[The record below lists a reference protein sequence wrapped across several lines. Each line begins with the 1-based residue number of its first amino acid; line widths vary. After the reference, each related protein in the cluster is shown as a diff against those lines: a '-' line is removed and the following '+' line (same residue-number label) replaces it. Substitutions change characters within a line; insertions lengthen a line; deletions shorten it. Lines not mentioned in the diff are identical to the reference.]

1 MRFRILLFSLAI
13 ALLCACHREQAPQ
26 YITGFIDDISRDGA
40 IVIDSMGSGHTIGF
54 VIDENTAY
62 EESGLIEGNIAEIM
76 YLPTEDE
83 TAPAAISITTN
94 DPYPKVLGRWATLEG
109 EKTPIEIELLSRG
122 RVAQLSPEGVLEYT
136 AWQLLAKEDTIRLV
150 GRVSLPPEVAP
161 KKKGEKVEKKSAND
175 ADAEEEVQ
183 PAPRREQAFSA
194 VAVVG
199 VDSDRRTLTIITNK
213 GAKSKLYKRE

>member
-1 MRFRILLFSLAI
+1 MRFRILLLAL
-13 ALLCACHREQAPQ
+13 ATASFCACHREQVPQ
-26 YITGFIDDISRDGA
+26 YVTGFIDNLSPEGA

-54 VIDENTAY
+54 VIDENTTY

-83 TAPAAISITTN
+83 ATPAAISITTN
-94 DPYPKVLGRWATLEG
+94 YTYPKVLGRWTTLEG
-109 EKTPIEIELLSRG
+109 EKLPIEIELHSRG
-122 RVAQLSPEGVLEYT
+122 RISQLSPEGVLEYT
-136 AWQLLAKEDTIRLV
+136 SWQLLPKKDTICLI
-150 GRVSLPPEVAP
+150 GRVSLPPEVSA
-161 KKKGEKVEKKSAND
+161 KKREEKSEKKA
-175 ADAEEEVQ
+175 ADDENEQELQ

-213 GAKSKLYKRE
+213 GATSKLYKRE

>member
-13 ALLCACHREQAPQ
+13 VLLCACHREQAPQ
-26 YITGFIDDISRDGA
+26 YITGFIDNIPSEGA

-83 TAPAAISITTN
+83 TAPAAISITT
-94 DPYPKVLGRWATLEG
+94 DDTYPKVLGRWATLEG

-122 RVAQLSPEGVLEYT
+122 RVGQLLPEGVLEYT
-136 AWQLLAKEDTIRLV
+136 AWQLMAKEDTIRLV

-161 KKKGEKVEKKSAND
+161 KKKGEKAKKKSAD
-175 ADAEEEVQ
+175 TEEEVQ
-183 PAPRREQAFSA
+183 PTPRREQAFSA

>member
-94 DPYPKVLGRWATLEG
+94 DTYPKVLGRWATLEG

-136 AWQLLAKEDTIRLV
+136 AWQLMAKEDTIRLI

-161 KKKGEKVEKKSAND
+161 KKKGEKAEKKSAD
-175 ADAEEEVQ
+175 TEEEAQ
-183 PAPRREQAFSA
+183 PALRREQAFSA

-213 GAKSKLYKRE
+213 GVKSKLYKRE